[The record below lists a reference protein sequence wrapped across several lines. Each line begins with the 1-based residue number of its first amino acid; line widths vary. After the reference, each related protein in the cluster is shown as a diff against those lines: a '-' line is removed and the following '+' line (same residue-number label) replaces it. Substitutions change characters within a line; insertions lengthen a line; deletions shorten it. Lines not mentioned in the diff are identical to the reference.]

1 MDTDQLTRCGCFSA
15 QAQGYHQVPR
25 SPNSPGG
32 AVTRVSI
39 VNYLCPLRP
48 QGMAEVVVVNGVASE
63 IAY

>member
-15 QAQGYHQVPR
+15 QAQGYHQALR
-25 SPNSPGG
+25 SRSFAGG

-39 VNYLCPLRP
+39 FNYLCPLRP
-48 QGMAEVVVVNGVASE
+48 QGMVEVVVVNGVVSQ